1 MIEVTRRIS
10 LDPEDIRFSA
20 IRAQGAG
27 GQHVNK
33 ASTAVHLRF
42 DIRASKLSEEIQQKL
57 LRVNHHLITA
67 EGVVVIK
74 SQSFRS
80 QDKNK
85 AEAIQRLVDLI
96 RELTYEE
103 APRKATRPTRASKV
117 RRLQSKSRQSAT
129 KSLRGKV
136 RDLG

>member
-1 MIEVTRRIS
+1 MIEVTRTIR
-10 LDPEDIRFSA
+10 LNPEDISLSA
-20 IRAQGAG
+20 IRAQGNG

-42 DIRASKLSEEIQQKL
+42 DIRASQLAEDVQQKL

-80 QDKNK
+80 QDKNRS
-85 AEAIQRLVDLI
+85 AAIERLVALI

-103 APRKATRPTRASKV
+103 PPRKATRPTRASKL

-136 RDLG
+136 RGTE